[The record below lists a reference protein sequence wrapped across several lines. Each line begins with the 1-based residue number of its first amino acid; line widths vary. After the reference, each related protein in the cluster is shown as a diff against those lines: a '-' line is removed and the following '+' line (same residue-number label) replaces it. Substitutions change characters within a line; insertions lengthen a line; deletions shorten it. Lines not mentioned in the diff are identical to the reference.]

1 VVVARLKP
9 CPDETQSLR
18 VAWRRP
24 QRLETSVESAR
35 NASQLPGTMQQ
46 NKVDVRLLILA
57 GVALFWMLAVSGRL
71 AYLQLFRHSEYMM
84 RASRQ
89 QRRTLDIT
97 PKRGAI
103 YDRNMRPLAMS
114 VPVQSAFAIPS
125 EVKDVP
131 MAARLLSGVLGAPQ
145 DYVREKLESGSTF
158 VWIQRKLPP
167 ERVQA
172 VKALNL
178 TGIYFQE
185 ENQRYYPKRDMAAHV
200 LGFVDVDE
208 KGLGG
213 IEHEYDGL
221 IRSKGEKIVVM
232 ADARQRWF
240 DGGEAQRDQGV
251 NVILTVD
258 EKIQY
263 IAERELAAVI
273 DRTHAPA
280 GTVIVQDPNS
290 GAILALAN
298 WPKFNPNAAVDVP
311 AEARMDRAVSA
322 IYEPGST
329 FKLVTLAAAM
339 DQNLIRS
346 DDVFDCGNG
355 AVVVAGHTIH
365 DHKKYGML
373 TVSEILANSSDVGA
387 IKIALRLGSPKFY
400 EYIKGFGF
408 GAFTGIDLP
417 GESRGK
423 LRKYE
428 HWGSYSIGSIS
439 MGQEVGVTPLQ
450 MISAVSVIANGGLL
464 YKPHVVQEM
473 RRGEQIL
480 VLDGPSASADPRQ
493 VIRPETAAAMRRM
506 MEGVILQGTG
516 KKARLDG
523 WTAGGK
529 TGTAQKIDPATGRY
543 SRSNVIASFTGFA
556 PINNPAVTILVSI
569 DSPAGYPHDGATVS
583 APVFKSIAEQV
594 LPYLDVPR
602 DVPLSPRLLQ
612 VAYKSGKETDDA
624 SLDDLTPVDFS
635 AQPEE
640 TEESAK
646 PAESKV
652 REQKPPEVTLAVDEG
667 GDIAVPD
674 FAGKSMRDITEA
686 CLRLGLDPVLVGSGV
701 ASEQTPEAGTK
712 VRRGTKVT
720 VEFATVPARTGKPR

>member
-1 VVVARLKP
+1 
-9 CPDETQSLR
+9 
-18 VAWRRP
+18 
-24 QRLETSVESAR
+24 
-35 NASQLPGTMQQ
+35 MQQ
-46 NKVDVRLLILA
+46 NKADVRLLILA
-57 GVALFWMLAVSGRL
+57 GVALFWILAVSGRL
-71 AYLQLFRHSEYMM
+71 AYLQLFRHREYLM

-114 VPVQSAFAIPS
+114 VPVQSAFAIPA

-131 MAARLLSGVLGAPQ
+131 MAARLLSGVLDAPQ
-145 DYVREKLESGSTF
+145 EYVREKLESGSTF

-167 ERVQA
+167 EKVQSI
-172 VKALNL
+172 KALNL

-251 NVILTVD
+251 NVILTID

-263 IAERELAAVI
+263 IAERELAAAI
-273 DRTHAPA
+273 ERTHAPA

-346 DDVFDCGNG
+346 EDVFDCGNG

-365 DHKKYGML
+365 WRLRATWALSRLRCGWARRSFMSTSRD
-373 TVSEILANSSDVGA
+373 SDSARSRASTCREKAAGNC
-387 IKIALRLGSPKFY
+387 GGTS
-400 EYIKGFGF
+400 
-408 GAFTGIDLP
+408 TGD
-417 GESRGK
+417 R
-423 LRKYE
+423 
-428 HWGSYSIGSIS
+428 
-439 MGQEVGVTPLQ
+439 T
-450 MISAVSVIANGGLL
+450 
-464 YKPHVVQEM
+464 
-473 RRGEQIL
+473 
-480 VLDGPSASADPRQ
+480 
-493 VIRPETAAAMRRM
+493 
-506 MEGVILQGTG
+506 
-516 KKARLDG
+516 RLDRFR
-523 WTAGGK
+523 W
-529 TGTAQKIDPATGRY
+529 
-543 SRSNVIASFTGFA
+543 
-556 PINNPAVTILVSI
+556 
-569 DSPAGYPHDGATVS
+569 
-583 APVFKSIAEQV
+583 
-594 LPYLDVPR
+594 
-602 DVPLSPRLLQ
+602 
-612 VAYKSGKETDDA
+612 
-624 SLDDLTPVDFS
+624 
-635 AQPEE
+635 
-640 TEESAK
+640 
-646 PAESKV
+646 V
-652 REQKPPEVTLAVDEG
+652 RKWE
-667 GDIAVPD
+667 
-674 FAGKSMRDITEA
+674 
-686 CLRLGLDPVLVGSGV
+686 
-701 ASEQTPEAGTK
+701 
-712 VRRGTKVT
+712 
-720 VEFATVPARTGKPR
+720 

>member
-1 VVVARLKP
+1 
-9 CPDETQSLR
+9 
-18 VAWRRP
+18 
-24 QRLETSVESAR
+24 
-35 NASQLPGTMQQ
+35 MQQ
-46 NKVDVRLLILA
+46 NKADVRLLILA
-57 GVALFWMLAVSGRL
+57 CVALFWMLAVSGRL
-71 AYLQLFRHSEYMM
+71 AYLQLFRHREYLM

-114 VPVQSAFAIPS
+114 VPVQSAFAIPT

-145 DYVREKLESGSTF
+145 EYVQEKLESGSTF

-167 ERVQA
+167 EKVQSI
-172 VKALNL
+172 KALNL

-251 NVILTVD
+251 NVILTID

-263 IAERELAAVI
+263 IAERELSAAI
-273 DRTHAPA
+273 ERTHAPA

-311 AEARMDRAVSA
+311 PEARMDRAVSA

-346 DDVFDCGNG
+346 GDVFDCGNG

-408 GAFTGIDLP
+408 GSFTGIDLP

-423 LRKYE
+423 LRRYE

-439 MGQEVGVTPLQ
+439 MGHEVGVTPLQ

-464 YKPHVVQEM
+464 YKPHAVQEM
-473 RRGEQIL
+473 RRGDEIL
-480 VLDGPSASADPRQ
+480 VLDGPSASAEPRR

-523 WTAGGK
+523 WTAAGK

-612 VAYKSGKETDDA
+612 TAYQARRETDDA

-635 AQPEE
+635 AQSEQ

-646 PAESKV
+646 PAASKV
-652 REQKPPEVTLAVDEG
+652 IEQKPPEVTLAVDEG

-674 FAGKSMRDITEA
+674 FAGKTMREITEV

-701 ASEQTPEAGTK
+701 ASEQTPEGGTK

-720 VEFATVPARTGKPR
+720 VEFATAPLRTGKPR

>member
-1 VVVARLKP
+1 
-9 CPDETQSLR
+9 
-18 VAWRRP
+18 
-24 QRLETSVESAR
+24 
-35 NASQLPGTMQQ
+35 MQQ

-125 EVKDVP
+125 EVRDVP

-145 DYVREKLESGSTF
+145 DYVKEKLESGSTF

-167 ERVQA
+167 EKVQA
-172 VKALNL
+172 IKALNL

-251 NVILTVD
+251 NVILTID

-273 DRTHAPA
+273 ERTHAPA

-329 FKLVTLAAAM
+329 FKLVTLAAAL
-339 DQNLIRS
+339 DQNLIRTEE
-346 DDVFDCGNG
+346 VFDCGNG

-373 TVSEILANSSDVGA
+373 TVSGILANSSDVGA

-408 GAFTGIDLP
+408 GSFTGIDLP

-464 YKPHVVQEM
+464 YKPRVVQEM
-473 RRGEQIL
+473 RRGDEIL
-480 VLDGPSASADPRQ
+480 ALDGPSASADPRR
-493 VIRPETAAAMRRM
+493 VIRPETAAAMRRL

-523 WTAGGK
+523 WTAAGK
-529 TGTAQKIDPATGRY
+529 TGTAQKTDPATGRY
-543 SRSNVIASFTGFA
+543 SRTNVIASFTGFA

-612 VAYKSGKETDDA
+612 TAYKPGRETEDA

-635 AQPEE
+635 AQPEA
-640 TEESAK
+640 TEEVAK
-646 PAESKV
+646 PTESKV
-652 REQKPPEVTLAVDEG
+652 AEPKPPEVTLAVDEG

-674 FAGKSMRDITEA
+674 FAGKTMRDITEA
-686 CLRLGLDPVLVGSGV
+686 CLRLGLDPVLVGSGI
-701 ASEQTPEAGTK
+701 ASEQTPEAGAK

-720 VEFATVPARTGKPR
+720 VQFATTPARTSKPH

>member
-1 VVVARLKP
+1 
-9 CPDETQSLR
+9 
-18 VAWRRP
+18 
-24 QRLETSVESAR
+24 
-35 NASQLPGTMQQ
+35 MQQ
-46 NKVDVRLLILA
+46 NKVDVRLLILV

-145 DYVREKLESGSTF
+145 EYVREKLESGSTF

-167 ERVQA
+167 EKVQA
-172 VKALNL
+172 IKALNL

-251 NVILTVD
+251 NVVLTID

-273 DRTHAPA
+273 ERTHAPA
-280 GTVIVQDPNS
+280 GTVIVQDPSS
-290 GAILALAN
+290 GAVLALAN

-329 FKLVTLAAAM
+329 FKLVTLAAAL
-339 DQNLIRS
+339 DQNLIRTEE
-346 DDVFDCGNG
+346 VFDCGNG

-400 EYIKGFGF
+400 EYIRGFGF
-408 GAFTGIDLP
+408 GSFTGIDLP

-473 RRGEQIL
+473 RRGEEIL
-480 VLDGPSASADPRQ
+480 VLDGPSASAEPRR

-523 WTAGGK
+523 WTAAGK
-529 TGTAQKIDPATGRY
+529 TGTAQKTDPATGRY
-543 SRSNVIASFTGFA
+543 SRTNVIASFTGFA

-612 VAYKSGKETDDA
+612 TAYKTVRETDDA

-635 AQPEE
+635 AQPEQ
-640 TEESAK
+640 TEEVAK
-646 PAESKV
+646 PTESKV
-652 REQKPPEVTLAVDEG
+652 TEQKPPEVTLAVDEG

-674 FAGKSMRDITEA
+674 FAGKTMRDITEA
-686 CLRLGLDPVLVGSGV
+686 CLRLGLDPVLVGSGI
-701 ASEQTPEAGTK
+701 ASEQTPEAGAK

-720 VEFATVPARTGKPR
+720 VRFATAPPRTSKPH

>member
-1 VVVARLKP
+1 
-9 CPDETQSLR
+9 
-18 VAWRRP
+18 
-24 QRLETSVESAR
+24 
-35 NASQLPGTMQQ
+35 MQQ
-46 NKVDVRLLILA
+46 NKADVRLLILA

-71 AYLQLFRHSEYMM
+71 AYLRHREYLM

-114 VPVQSAFAIPS
+114 VPVQSAFAIPT

-145 DYVREKLESGSTF
+145 EYVQEKLKSGSTF

-167 ERVQA
+167 EKVQSI
-172 VKALNL
+172 KALNL

-251 NVILTVD
+251 NVILTID

-263 IAERELAAVI
+263 IAERELSAAI
-273 DRTHAPA
+273 ERTHAPA

-311 AEARMDRAVSA
+311 PEARMDRAVSA

-346 DDVFDCGNG
+346 GDVFDCGNG

-408 GAFTGIDLP
+408 GSFTGIDLP

-423 LRKYE
+423 LRRYE

-464 YKPHVVQEM
+464 YKPHAVQEM
-473 RRGEQIL
+473 RRGDEIL
-480 VLDGPSASADPRQ
+480 VLDGPSASAEP
-493 VIRPETAAAMRRM
+493 
-506 MEGVILQGTG
+506 
-516 KKARLDG
+516 
-523 WTAGGK
+523 
-529 TGTAQKIDPATGRY
+529 
-543 SRSNVIASFTGFA
+543 
-556 PINNPAVTILVSI
+556 
-569 DSPAGYPHDGATVS
+569 
-583 APVFKSIAEQV
+583 
-594 LPYLDVPR
+594 
-602 DVPLSPRLLQ
+602 
-612 VAYKSGKETDDA
+612 
-624 SLDDLTPVDFS
+624 
-635 AQPEE
+635 
-640 TEESAK
+640 
-646 PAESKV
+646 
-652 REQKPPEVTLAVDEG
+652 
-667 GDIAVPD
+667 
-674 FAGKSMRDITEA
+674 
-686 CLRLGLDPVLVGSGV
+686 
-701 ASEQTPEAGTK
+701 
-712 VRRGTKVT
+712 
-720 VEFATVPARTGKPR
+720 